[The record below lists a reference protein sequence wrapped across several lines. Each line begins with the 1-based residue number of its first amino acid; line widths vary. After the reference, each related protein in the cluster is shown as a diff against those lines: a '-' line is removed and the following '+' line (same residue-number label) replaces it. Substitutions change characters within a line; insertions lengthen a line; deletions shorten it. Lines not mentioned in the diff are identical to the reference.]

1 VKQKRFNVE
10 QIVAVFKQ
18 VEAVVP
24 ELRLA
29 VRLRSRESRIRAD
42 SHFSVAPGQGTCPL
56 TSTVS
61 ILKVIAARMSQNSV

>member
-1 VKQKRFNVE
+1 MKQKRFNVE

-18 VEAVVP
+18 VEAVAP

-29 VRLRSRESRIRAD
+29 MRLRSRVSRIRAD
-42 SHFSVAPGQGTCPL
+42 SHLSVAPGQGTCPL

-61 ILKVIAARMSQNSV
+61 ILKVTAVISVL